1 MNFTLLKADTGTKA
15 RRGQLEL
22 FHGVVET
29 PVFMPVG
36 TVGSVKGVSNEDLL
50 SLGAQI
56 ILGNTYHLHL
66 RPTSEFI
73 RDTFDSLHGF
83 NGWEKPIL
91 TDSGGYQVFSLGLRH
106 ENTVGQP
113 NLVKISE
120 EGAQFASH
128 IDGSRHMF
136 TPESVIDIQTNLGSD
151 IMMAL
156 DVCPDGN
163 ADYTAIKKAMD
174 QTHRWAERGVVYW
187 NKKKSHSP
195 GLGAKHAY
203 FGIVQGGPHEDLRR
217 ESAQFLSALPFDGIA
232 IGGVANGG
240 ESKEKMHQAV
250 AYAIPYIPTDKPRY
264 LMGVGEPIDMVRAIA
279 QGIDMF
285 DCVLPTRLGRHGV
298 AWVYN
303 ADGTFGSLD
312 LAKASYKAS
321 REVLELGC
329 DCPACAHGYSR
340 GYIHHLIKEK
350 EMLGVRLLT
359 LHNLRFVMRLFENVR
374 THIENDTF
382 DKEYSWAFEGIEGI
396 KEATS

>member
-1 MNFTLLKADTGTKA
+1 MNFTLVKTDQNTQA
-15 RRGQLEL
+15 RRGRLEL

-36 TVGSVKGVSNEDLL
+36 TVGSVKGVSNEDLEN
-50 SLGAQI
+50 LGAQI

-66 RPTSEFI
+66 RPTSEVI
-73 RDTFDSLHGF
+73 RDAFDSLHGF
-83 NGWEKPIL
+83 NGWTKPIL

-106 ENTVGQP
+106 EDKSNEP

-120 EGAQFASH
+120 EGAKFSSH
-128 IDGSRHMF
+128 IDGSLHMF

-163 ADYTAIKKAMD
+163 ANHDAIRNAME
-174 QTHRWAERGVVYW
+174 QTHRWAERGIKYW
-187 NKKKSHSP
+187 ESKKKFSP
-195 GLGAKHAY
+195 QLEARHAY

-217 ESAQFLSALPFDGIA
+217 TSAQFLTQLPFDGIA

-250 AYAIPYIPTDKPRY
+250 AYAMPHIPADTPRY
-264 LMGVGEPIDMVRAIA
+264 LMGVGEPIDMVRAVA
-279 QGIDMF
+279 QGVDMF

-298 AWVYN
+298 AWVHDD
-303 ADGTFGSLD
+303 DGRFTSLD
-312 LAKASYKAS
+312 LAKSKHALS
-321 REVLELGC
+321 REVIEQDC
-329 DCPACAHGYSR
+329 DCPACVNGYSR

-350 EMLGVRLLT
+350 EMLGVRLLS
-359 LHNLRFVMRLFENVR
+359 LHNLRFVMRLFENIR
-374 THIENDTF
+374 SSIDTGTF
-382 DKEYSWAFEGIEGI
+382 HKEYAWALEGIEGT
-396 KEATS
+396 K